1 MFKKLSWKHLRA
13 LIESILGGIF
23 RFSLCTPTFNQKKL
37 SWLLGNDEVGT
48 SGKHHEKEELNVEEL
63 KTFDQEPT
71 RPMEM
76 KEGTN
81 TCMQEVEIIVEQ

>member
-1 MFKKLSWKHLRA
+1 
-13 LIESILGGIF
+13 
-23 RFSLCTPTFNQKKL
+23 
-37 SWLLGNDEVGT
+37 VGT